1 MMTVENGVR
10 LFAGCMIIA
19 STVLVHFVS
28 PWFLLLTLFVG
39 LNLAQSSLTGLC
51 PLAILLKKAGFRS
64 SPACAS
70 CAC

>member
-10 LFAGCMIIA
+10 LFAGCMITLSVA
-19 STVLVHFVS
+19 LVHFVS

-51 PLAILLKKAGFRS
+51 PLSKILKKAGFKDGGG
-64 SPACAS
+64 CA
-70 CAC
+70 AG